1 MTKNEL
7 TRAGTTTQPL
17 QLKTT
22 SALIPKPE
30 PTSTTTPSSTRTST
44 PSQNTPLTTS
54 TTKSQSLSK
63 TLTQT
68 PLTNYLIKVMNYYNN
83 LAKIYDKLY
92 LREQI
97 PKYLLILE
105 KVKVRGRRVI
115 DIGSGTGTL
124 ALIAAPVAKY
134 VLCLDISRNM
144 LEIAKQKLRHH
155 SNVDLLQ
162 ATMTKIPIRKKT
174 FNTLTAV
181 TVMTIELMNYLDE
194 VLNLVREGAEIAIT
208 VPKSTSNLA
217 VEVATKLLV
226 HRYRVEV
233 IDDDSKD
240 YIIIARTS

>member
-1 MTKNEL
+1 
-7 TRAGTTTQPL
+7 
-17 QLKTT
+17 
-22 SALIPKPE
+22 
-30 PTSTTTPSSTRTST
+30 
-44 PSQNTPLTTS
+44 
-54 TTKSQSLSK
+54 
-63 TLTQT
+63 
-68 PLTNYLIKVMNYYNN
+68 MNYYNN